1 MSQANVAYE
10 VIDESKGLYRHTC
23 INELYET
30 GFAFPTREQELSPE
44 ISSGVRRHAAVALV
58 LQTLRSG
65 LVKTSTFTILRRK
78 NFQMTWKVRAE
89 YAIVLL
95 AVESDDVQRARVEG
109 VRVSDR
115 HASLRVLTLDI

>member
-10 VIDESKGLYRHTC
+10 VIEEFRSLCWHTS
-23 INELYET
+23 LSDRYET
-30 GFAFPTREQELSPE
+30 GFAFPTREQKLSPE

-65 LVKTSTFTILRRK
+65 LVKTCNFTILRRK

-89 YAIVLL
+89 YAKVLL
-95 AVESDDVQRARVEG
+95 AVESDDVWKARVEG
-109 VRVSDR
+109 VRVADR
-115 HASLRVLTLDI
+115 HASL